1 MSQLK
6 LKKDEDAIK
15 KEVTKKVIQSEK
27 PKDNL
32 AFQLDEKMFDLMK
45 KVNPLQ
51 LLEKDEGK
59 GAEKKEEEE
68 EALEWN
74 IEERTGV
81 LDRWSETKQTLAG
94 VIFGADYAFD
104 LIEKLEKLLTWE
116 DQEAST
122 VVLVVILL
130 AFFVVTFIPLRT
142 IICLALVA
150 KFNKGS
156 TWYFRKDQGNRECCR
171 IELRNFFLD
180 HDLYPFEVL
189 FGGDERAWLGKKWP
203 KRQDDTA
210 LKEHFQKVFK
220 IILPD
225 NFPKLYPTP
234 WELIKEACLVDEPL
248 FLAPG
253 DSRNQWD
260 IRNNKKLYWPSKNPI
275 YFVIQFIHNNIA
287 SNIFLYQN
295 YGMHKFTSD

>member
-1 MSQLK
+1 M
-6 LKKDEDAIK
+6 KKDEETIK
-15 KEVTKKVIQSEK
+15 KEVTKKVKETEK

-32 AFQLDEKMFDLMK
+32 AFQLDERVFGFVK

-51 LLEKDEGK
+51 LLEKDEKK
-59 GAEKKEEEE
+59 GEDRKEEEE
-68 EALEWN
+68 DAFEYNL
-74 IEERTGV
+74 EERTGV
-81 LDRWSETKQTLAG
+81 LDRWSETKQILSS
-94 VIFGADYAFD
+94 VIFAADYAFD
-104 LIEKLEKLLTWE
+104 LIEKLEKLLKWE

-156 TWYFRKDQGNRECCR
+156 TWYRRRWVGNRECCK
-171 IELRNFFLD
+171 IEMRNFFLD
-180 HDLYPFEVL
+180 KELYPFDVL
-189 FGGDERAWLGKKWP
+189 FGKDEREWLGKKWP
-203 KRQDDTA
+203 RGQDHTA

-225 NFPKLYPTP
+225 NFHKTYPTP
-234 WELIKEACLVDEPL
+234 WLLMKEVAYVDEPL

-275 YFVIQFIHNNIA
+275 YFVVQFIHNNIA